1 MIQTSP
7 PRPLGRRPA
16 FTLVELLVVV
26 AVLALLIGLLLP
38 TVRSVQRSARNS
50 ACLTNI
56 RALEMAH
63 LTYAA
68 ASKGYLAD
76 ARLPHGGADLGS
88 TESFVST
95 LKPYLDDASR
105 LMRSPLDDSPHWPVS
120 LGGEGIAVRGSGGK
134 RFRQT
139 SYGIN
144 NHLCRAFSAW
154 AAIDPARLTDRL
166 QRIPSP
172 ATTVHTLCM
181 ASTGDFAGADH
192 PHVETWGAGTRAG
205 PLAAAQAGT
214 GWAGGT
220 PSTGDARGNYGF
232 ADGHVA
238 SETFGRLYLDM
249 NANAFDPLSARTF
262 RP

>member
-1 MIQTSP
+1 MIPTCSP
-7 PRPLGRRPA
+7 RRARRRPA

-26 AVLALLIGLLLP
+26 AVIALLVGLLLP
-38 TVRSVQRSARNS
+38 TVRSVQRGARNAS
-50 ACLTNI
+50 CLANI

-63 LTYAA
+63 LAYAEA
-68 ASKGYLAD
+68 NKGFLAD
-76 ARLPHGGADLGS
+76 ARLPHGGADLGA
-88 TESFVST
+88 TESFVVT
-95 LKPYLDDASR
+95 LKPYLDDQARS
-105 LMRSPLDDSPHWPVS
+105 MRSPLDDSPHWPAS
-120 LGGEGIAVRGSGGK
+120 LGGEGLAVRGSAGK

-144 NHLCRAFSAW
+144 NHLCRTFSAW
-154 AAIDPARLTDRL
+154 AAIDPARLSDRL

-181 ASTGDFAGADH
+181 AATGDFAGADH
-192 PHVETWGAGTRAG
+192 PHVETWGSGTRAG
-205 PLAAAQAGT
+205 PLAAAQVGT

-220 PSTGDARGNYGF
+220 ASTSDARGNYGF

-238 SETFGRLYLDM
+238 SETFGRLYIDM
-249 NANAFDPLSARTF
+249 NANAFDPLTARTF